1 MSLSRGMGCKEK
13 RPVSEKER
21 KDMKRTRLKDKG
33 FTLVEIMVSMAIS
46 SLVIAGIYG
55 VYTIQQRSYTVQEQ
69 VSEMQQRIRSAL
81 DFMTRNIRMA
91 GYDPSGVCSSNF
103 IIADEDTLIFD
114 VCERRTGAQEE
125 FRITL
130 QYDPDP
136 DPPTDKKTGQLNV
149 TRDDKNTASASP
161 MPLAE
166 GVDAFLFSYRDEKGK
181 PLPPSPPVQDIK
193 IVEVSMLV
201 RSSYPD
207 PRYTDTITYLP
218 ASGNAADWILASG
231 FTNPP
236 SGDDKNFH
244 RRLLTTSIALRNM

>member
-1 MSLSRGMGCKEK
+1 
-13 RPVSEKER
+13 
-21 KDMKRTRLKDKG
+21 
-33 FTLVEIMVSMAIS
+33 
-46 SLVIAGIYG
+46 
-55 VYTIQQRSYTVQEQ
+55 
-69 VSEMQQRIRSAL
+69 
-81 DFMTRNIRMA
+81 MA

-136 DPPTDKKTGQLNV
+136 TTDEKTGQLNV

-166 GVDAFLFSYRDEKGK
+166 NVDAFRFSYLDEKGK

-207 PRYTDTITYLP
+207 PRHTDTITYLP
-218 ASGNAADWILASG
+218 ASGNASDWKTAAS
-231 FTNPP
+231 FSSNPP
-236 SGDDKNFH
+236 NDNFH

>member
-1 MSLSRGMGCKEK
+1 MLSLSRGMGCKEK

-91 GYDPSGVCSSNF
+91 GYDPNGICSSDF
-103 IIADEDTLIFD
+103 VTADEDTLVFD
-114 VCERRTGAQEE
+114 VCERRTGVPEY
-125 FRITL
+125 RITL
-130 QYDPDP
+130 NYNAS
-136 DPPTDKKTGQLNV
+136 KGQLDV
-149 TRDDKNTASASP
+149 TRDANRTGSATS

-166 GVDAFLFSYRDEKGK
+166 NVDAFRFSYRDDEGK
-181 PLPPSPPVQDIK
+181 VTTVVDDMK
-193 IVEVSMLV
+193 VVEVSMLV
-201 RSSYPD
+201 RSTYPD

-218 ASGNAADWILASG
+218 ASGNASDWKTAAS
-231 FTNPP
+231 FSSNPP
-236 SGDDKNFH
+236 NDNFH

>member
-1 MSLSRGMGCKEK
+1 
-13 RPVSEKER
+13 
-21 KDMKRTRLKDKG
+21 MKKARLKDKG

-91 GYDPSGVCSSNF
+91 GYDPNGICRSDFVKAE
-103 IIADEDTLIFD
+103 ADELVFE
-114 VCERRTGAQEE
+114 VCERRTGVPEY
-125 FRITL
+125 RITL
-130 QYDPDP
+130 QYDAS
-136 DPPTDKKTGQLNV
+136 TGQLDV
-149 TRDDKNTASASP
+149 TRDANRTGSATS

-166 GVDAFLFSYRDEKGK
+166 GVDAFLFSYRDEKGD
-181 PLPPSPPVQDIK
+181 PTTSVPDIK

-201 RSSYPD
+201 RSTYPD
-207 PRYTDTITYLP
+207 PRYTDTITYVP
-218 ASGNAADWILASG
+218 ASGNASDWKTATS
-231 FTNPP
+231 FSSNPAH
-236 SGDDKNFH
+236 DNFH

>member
-1 MSLSRGMGCKEK
+1 MLEYCRDVGK

-21 KDMKRTRLKDKG
+21 KNMKRTHLKDKG

-55 VYTIQQRSYTVQEQ
+55 VYTIQQRSYTVVEQ

-91 GYDPSGVCSSNF
+91 GYDPTGVCSSDF
-103 IIADEDTLIFD
+103 ITAKSDELIFE
-114 VCERRTGAQEE
+114 VCERRTGVPDY
-125 FRITL
+125 RITL
-130 QYDPDP
+130 QY
-136 DPPTDKKTGQLNV
+136 TSTGQLNV
-149 TRDDKNTASASP
+149 TRDNKKTSGSTSP

-166 GVDAFLFSYRDEKGK
+166 GVDAFLFSYRDEQGNVTTVVDDMK
-181 PLPPSPPVQDIK
+181 V
-193 IVEVSMLV
+193 VEVSMLV

-207 PRYTDTITYLP
+207 PRHTDTITYVP
-218 ASGNAADWILASG
+218 ASGNPADWILASG

>member
-1 MSLSRGMGCKEK
+1 MGCKEK

-91 GYDPSGVCSSNF
+91 GYDPSGVCSSDF
-103 IIADEDTLIFD
+103 ITADADTLVFD
-114 VCERRTGAQEE
+114 VCERRTGVPEY
-125 FRITL
+125 RITL
-130 QYDPDP
+130 NYNAS
-136 DPPTDKKTGQLNV
+136 TGQLDV
-149 TRDDKNTASASP
+149 TRDANRTASATS

-166 GVDAFLFSYRDEKGK
+166 NVDAFRFSYRDDQGNVTTS
-181 PLPPSPPVQDIK
+181 LNDIK

-201 RSSYPD
+201 RSTYPD

>member
-1 MSLSRGMGCKEK
+1 MGCKEK

-91 GYDPSGVCSSNF
+91 GYDPNGICSSDF
-103 IIADEDTLIFD
+103 VTADEDTLVFD
-114 VCERRTGAQEE
+114 VCERRTGVPEY
-125 FRITL
+125 RITL
-130 QYDPDP
+130 NYNAS
-136 DPPTDKKTGQLNV
+136 KGQLDV
-149 TRDDKNTASASP
+149 TRDANRTGSATS

-166 GVDAFLFSYRDEKGK
+166 NVDAFRFSYRDDEGK
-181 PLPPSPPVQDIK
+181 VTTVVDDMK
-193 IVEVSMLV
+193 VVEVSMLV
-201 RSSYPD
+201 RSTYPD

-218 ASGNAADWILASG
+218 ASGNASDWKTAAS
-231 FTNPP
+231 FSSNPP
-236 SGDDKNFH
+236 NDNFH

>member
-1 MSLSRGMGCKEK
+1 
-13 RPVSEKER
+13 
-21 KDMKRTRLKDKG
+21 MKRTRLKDKG

-136 DPPTDKKTGQLNV
+136 TTDEKTGQLNV

-166 GVDAFLFSYRDEKGK
+166 NVDAFRFSYLDEKGK

-207 PRYTDTITYLP
+207 PRHTDTITYLP
-218 ASGNAADWILASG
+218 ASGNASDWKTAAS
-231 FTNPP
+231 FSSNPP
-236 SGDDKNFH
+236 NDNFH

>member
-1 MSLSRGMGCKEK
+1 MGCKEK

-91 GYDPSGVCSSNF
+91 GYDPSGVCSSDF
-103 IIADEDTLIFD
+103 ITADADTLVFD
-114 VCERRTGAQEE
+114 VCERRTGVPEY
-125 FRITL
+125 RITL
-130 QYDPDP
+130 QYNAS
-136 DPPTDKKTGQLNV
+136 TGQLDV
-149 TRDDKNTASASP
+149 TRDNKNTAGNASS

-166 GVDAFLFSYRDEKGK
+166 NVDAFRFSYRDDEGK
-181 PLPPSPPVQDIK
+181 VTTVVDDMK
-193 IVEVSMLV
+193 VVEVSMLV
-201 RSSYPD
+201 RSTYPD

-218 ASGNAADWILASG
+218 ASKTLSDWIMKEDGSG
-231 FTNPP
+231 TSLPFPP
-236 SGDDKNFH
+236 FNDNFH